1 VVISAL
7 RSYNDIIVIEE
18 NRAGLQ
24 KIVEASADL
33 FCAKSLEIFIQGIVQ
48 QLSSIL
54 GCSQDAAY
62 LTSAVATPQPVYL
75 ADSDQLYV
83 FAGNG
88 EYANHE
94 GKPIEDVVDEVKMS
108 SCRKALKERSI
119 VYADDHLVAFC
130 DSKARRSSLLY
141 LSGLPRKLTQVDKNL
156 VEIFA
161 QNVQIAFDNVLSTRD
176 MEDTQQEIIER
187 LGVAMEHNTNTT
199 QQLRRI
205 RDICEFIGTKL
216 GMEEADIA
224 LLVRA
229 VPLHDIGSA
238 NVPSAI
244 LQKPEELEYLERESI
259 KRHTTFG
266 YNILKDSKRP
276 IIQLAATLAHQHHE
290 RWDGLG
296 YPNGMKGEEI
306 ALEARITAIADVFDA
321 LYNQRPHKPAWPVEK
336 VVKMIESQSGKHFDP
351 KIAQILLDNL
361 DQIQAIQER
370 HAGT

>member
-1 VVISAL
+1 
-7 RSYNDIIVIEE
+7 
-18 NRAGLQ
+18 
-24 KIVEASADL
+24 
-33 FCAKSLEIFIQGIVQ
+33 
-48 QLSSIL
+48 
-54 GCSQDAAY
+54 
-62 LTSAVATPQPVYL
+62 
-75 ADSDQLYV
+75 
-83 FAGNG
+83 
-88 EYANHE
+88 
-94 GKPIEDVVDEVKMS
+94 
-108 SCRKALKERSI
+108 
-119 VYADDHLVAFC
+119 
-130 DSKARRSSLLY
+130 
-141 LSGLPRKLTQVDKNL
+141 
-156 VEIFA
+156 
-161 QNVQIAFDNVLSTRD
+161 
-176 MEDTQQEIIER
+176 
-187 LGVAMEHNTNTT
+187 MEHNTNTT

-216 GMEEADIA
+216 GMEETDIA

-238 NVPSAI
+238 KVPSAI

-321 LYNQRPHKPAWPVEK
+321 LYNQRPHKAAWPVEK

-361 DQIQAIQER
+361 DQIQAIQQR
-370 HAGT
+370 HTGT